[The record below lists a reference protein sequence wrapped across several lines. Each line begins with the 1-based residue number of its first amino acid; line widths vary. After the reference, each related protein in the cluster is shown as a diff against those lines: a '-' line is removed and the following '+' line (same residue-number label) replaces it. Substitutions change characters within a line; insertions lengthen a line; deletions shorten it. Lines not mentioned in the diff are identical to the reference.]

1 MMLVERG
8 TPPVITIDATG
19 DLADRGW
26 ARDRV
31 IDSLIDDFGL
41 VVDVP

>member
-1 MMLVERG
+1 MLVERG
-8 TPPVITIDATG
+8 APPVISIDATG

-31 IDSLIDDFGL
+31 IESLLDDFGL
-41 VVDVP
+41 VVDIP